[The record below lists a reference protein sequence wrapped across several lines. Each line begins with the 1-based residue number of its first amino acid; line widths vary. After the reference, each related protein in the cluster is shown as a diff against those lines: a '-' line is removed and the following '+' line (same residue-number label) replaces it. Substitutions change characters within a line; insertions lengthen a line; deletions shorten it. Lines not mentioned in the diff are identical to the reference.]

1 MQHHTDPD
9 EPDPELEADVDVDA
23 EPGLLDGVKFWIRL
37 LAEVV
42 AIGTG
47 SLLAFVIARPIWVA
61 ITGTADAGA
70 GLALSWLILTF
81 GVIVWYKRRRLA
93 IGY

>member
-9 EPDPELEADVDVDA
+9 EPDPELEADGDA
-23 EPGLLDGVKFWIRL
+23 EAGLLDGIKFWARL
-37 LAEVV
+37 LAELL
-42 AIGTG
+42 AISTG

-61 ITGTADAGA
+61 ITGSPDAGA

-81 GVIVWYKRRRLA
+81 GAIIWYKRRRLS